1 MRPQHVNSLM
11 PRWTAGCTR
20 AVSSH
25 DPARASR
32 PRPRALAPEERRLA
46 RERESEGDLPP
57 VRAGREG
64 APRHRPPARAALR
77 PVSHG
82 ALELQAGAPAG
93 APRGRGAA
101 HPREIPRQDPR
112 HRREERQG
120 AVLGWG
126 GHRAGGCRAERR
138 AAQRARARA
147 RTCVFAPAWRP
158 WSVGGGGQSRL
169 GGSRV
174 CMIRISEQGGRQ
186 SRRGARRAPRQ
197 AFPLLFWARRPHAV
211 PRALLSGRAAD
222 TGWLVGREGWV
233 RRPAGASPAAKHEG
247 VNLRTKERHET
258 KLLVFGSS
266 PRTAAPVRPPRACR
280 TPPGQRAGS
289 HARIST
295 HAAQDAAQS
304 GVGSRESAWPRPRAF
319 GWRAFL
325 FSLVHPLLAVSSSA
339 PECRKST
346 SRGLYQQ
353 RDIRR
358 PAVGT
363 TKHKTSACTP
373 KTERDPLAPQPTADA
388 CPLPP
393 SVLAVVKHTLQTPPR
408 SRTFRIST
416 RRSTSSPRT

>member
-32 PRPRALAPEERRLA
+32 PRPRALAPEERQLA

-120 AVLGWG
+120 AVVGWG
-126 GHRAGGCRAERR
+126 RRRRVPRGEARSAARACACAYVCVCASLAPSERR
-138 AAQRARARA
+138 GRRAVA
-147 RTCVFAPAWRP
+147 
-158 WSVGGGGQSRL
+158 SGGFT
-169 GGSRV
+169 RV
-174 CMIRISEQGGRQ
+174 HDPDL
-186 SRRGARRAPRQ
+186 GARRP
-197 AFPLLFWARRPHAV
+197 PEPARRPQSPSAGVSSSFLGATHPHAV

-258 KLLVFGSS
+258 KLLVLGL
-266 PRTAAPVRPPRACR
+266 RHAPRPPCGPLAL
-280 TPPGQRAGS
+280 AGPLPDS
-289 HARIST
+289 ALAAT
-295 HAAQDAAQS
+295 HAFRHTPRRMPLRAAS
-304 GVGSRESAWPRPRAF
+304 GPGEARGRGRARSVGVPFFFRWSTR
-319 GWRAFL
+319 
-325 FSLVHPLLAVSSSA
+325 SLRCPAVHPSA
-339 PECRKST
+339 ESPHHAAST
-346 SRGLYQQ
+346 SNVTY
-353 RDIRR
+353 D
-358 PAVGT
+358 
-363 TKHKTSACTP
+363 
-373 KTERDPLAPQPTADA
+373 DQP
-388 CPLPP
+388 
-393 SVLAVVKHTLQTPPR
+393 
-408 SRTFRIST
+408 
-416 RRSTSSPRT
+416 

>member
-11 PRWTAGCTR
+11 PRWTAGWRVPGARSTLR
-20 AVSSH
+20 APVAH
-25 DPARASR
+25 ARARS
-32 PRPRALAPEERRLA
+32 PRRRGSS
-46 RERESEGDLPP
+46 RESERARATFPPYAPGGRARLGTARPP
-57 VRAGREG
+57 VRPLGQ
-64 APRHRPPARAALR
+64 

-120 AVLGWG
+120 AGVGWG
-126 GHRAGGCRAERR
+126 GRRRVPRGEARSAARACACAYVCVCASLAPSERR
-138 AAQRARARA
+138 GRRAVA
-147 RTCVFAPAWRP
+147 
-158 WSVGGGGQSRL
+158 SGGFT
-169 GGSRV
+169 RV
-174 CMIRISEQGGRQ
+174 HDPDL
-186 SRRGARRAPRQ
+186 GARRP
-197 AFPLLFWARRPHAV
+197 PEPARRPQSPSAGVSSSFLGATHPHAV

-304 GVGSRESAWPRPRAF
+304 GVGSRGSAWPRPRAF

-388 CPLPP
+388 CPPCLPP
-393 SVLAVVKHTLQTPPR
+393 CWR
-408 SRTFRIST
+408 S
-416 RRSTSSPRT
+416 

>member
-11 PRWTAGCTR
+11 PRWTAGWRVPGARSTLH
-20 AVSSH
+20 APVAH
-25 DPARASR
+25 ARARS
-32 PRPRALAPEERRLA
+32 PRRRGGS
-46 RERESEGDLPP
+46 RESERARATFPPYAPGGRARLGTARPP
-57 VRAGREG
+57 VRPLGQ
-64 APRHRPPARAALR
+64 

-197 AFPLLFWARRPHAV
+197 AFPLLFWARHTPTLCRARSSAAARQTRGGLWVVRVGSDV
-211 PRALLSGRAAD
+211 PRG
-222 TGWLVGREGWV
+222 
-233 RRPAGASPAAKHEG
+233 
-247 VNLRTKERHET
+247 
-258 KLLVFGSS
+258 
-266 PRTAAPVRPPRACR
+266 
-280 TPPGQRAGS
+280 
-289 HARIST
+289 
-295 HAAQDAAQS
+295 
-304 GVGSRESAWPRPRAF
+304 PRPR
-319 GWRAFL
+319 R
-325 FSLVHPLLAVSSSA
+325 
-339 PECRKST
+339 
-346 SRGLYQQ
+346 
-353 RDIRR
+353 
-358 PAVGT
+358 
-363 TKHKTSACTP
+363 
-373 KTERDPLAPQPTADA
+373 
-388 CPLPP
+388 
-393 SVLAVVKHTLQTPPR
+393 
-408 SRTFRIST
+408 ST
-416 RRSTSSPRT
+416 RELI

>member
-1 MRPQHVNSLM
+1 MAR
-11 PRWTAGCTR
+11 AG
-20 AVSSH
+20 SSI

-77 PVSHG
+77 PASQPWRARASSRSTRRSAARPRRSASARNTPTGSPSSSRG
-82 ALELQAGAPAG
+82 ATRCGGGVGGAPCRRVPRGEARSAARACACAYVCVCASL
-93 APRGRGAA
+93 APLERRGRGAVA
-101 HPREIPRQDPR
+101 SGGFTRVHDPDF
-112 HRREERQG
+112 
-120 AVLGWG
+120 
-126 GHRAGGCRAERR
+126 
-138 AAQRARARA
+138 RAR
-147 RTCVFAPAWRP
+147 RP
-158 WSVGGGGQSRL
+158 P
-169 GGSRV
+169 
-174 CMIRISEQGGRQ
+174 EP
-186 SRRGARRAPRQ
+186 ARRPQSPSAGVSSSFLG
-197 AFPLLFWARRPHAV
+197 ATHPHAV

-247 VNLRTKERHET
+247 GEWGTAGRHET

-304 GVGSRESAWPRPRAF
+304 GVGSRGSAWPRPRAF

-388 CPLPP
+388 CPPCLPP
-393 SVLAVVKHTLQTPPR
+393 CWR
-408 SRTFRIST
+408 S
-416 RRSTSSPRT
+416 